1 MESGDG
7 ITRAEY
13 KDWRTGILRIRKI
26 AAADL
31 PNLEFVG
38 RIDPFIEFSYLGLYI
53 MHALLS
59 TWHTVI
65 AHI

>member
-13 KDWRTGILRIRKI
+13 KDWRTGLLRIRKI
-26 AAADL
+26 VAADL

-38 RIDPFIEFSYLGLYI
+38 RIDPFIEFTYLGLYNI
-53 MHALLS
+53 HL
-59 TWHTVI
+59 
-65 AHI
+65 